1 MQNQTATNH
10 VELVG
15 GWSPYHNLTA
25 EDKLVFDEALKGFVG
40 VKYTPTAVSTQIV
53 AGTNYRF
60 KCTAQIPPSE
70 VVWEAIV
77 EIFKPL
83 VGNPHI
89 TGIVRI

>member
-15 GWSPYHNLTA
+15 GWSPYHNLTT
-25 EDKLVFDEALKGFVG
+25 EDKLVFDQALNGFVG
-40 VKYTPTAVSTQIV
+40 VKYTPTSVSTQVV

-60 KCTAQIPPSE
+60 KCNAQVPPSE
-70 VVWEAIV
+70 VIWESII
-77 EIFKPL
+77 EIFQPL

-89 TGIVRI
+89 TGITRI